1 MFTIISGKTCE
12 VLFLA
17 DFTINSEARGSDRLG
32 GRNHQL
38 TLVAFLSFLAVGR
51 QCGRNH
57 QLTLMALRLF
67 RERDNA
73 TSVSWWIIPHS
84 LPGPAKEKK
93 ATSVSWWFLPHSLIG
108 QRAVDNE
115 RGRRPNYW
123 PLM

>member
-1 MFTIISGKTCE
+1 MKSC
-12 VLFLA
+12 FLA
-17 DFTINSEARGSDRLG
+17 DFTINSEARGCDRLG

-73 TSVSWWIIPHS
+73 TSVSWWIIPRS

-93 ATSVSWWFLPHSLIG
+93 ATSVSLVITQIRLIYG
-108 QRAVDNE
+108 WSSSEIDTAGEFKTLVTWHQSATD
-115 RGRRPNYW
+115 
-123 PLM
+123 